1 MFLRFGKD
9 KFVGRKN
16 GNKKY
21 KADTRNNDFIVTLI
35 TVIIN
40 NSNKSYMFR
49 VQLRNGWIYL
59 YFWQEPHHFL
69 AENFSLMSVVIVHLI
84 K

>member
-21 KADTRNNDFIVTLI
+21 KADTRNNDFIY
-35 TVIIN
+35 

-49 VQLRNGWIYL
+49 IQLRNGWIYL
-59 YFWQEPHHFL
+59 YFWQEPYHFL